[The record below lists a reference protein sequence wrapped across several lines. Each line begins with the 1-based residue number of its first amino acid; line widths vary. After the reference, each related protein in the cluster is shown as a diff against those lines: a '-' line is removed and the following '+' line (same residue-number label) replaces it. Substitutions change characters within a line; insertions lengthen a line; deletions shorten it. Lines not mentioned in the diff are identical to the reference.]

1 VTQDWK
7 RREKSMMP
15 KTIMKNTI
23 ATRANSTMAWPL
35 SPRARRRRPMR
46 CDQYRLFD
54 GSRRSGRLCT
64 STYLISRKAIS
75 RAIWLKTSGRSPALG
90 TSK

>member
-1 VTQDWK
+1 
-7 RREKSMMP
+7 
-15 KTIMKNTI
+15 
-23 ATRANSTMAWPL
+23 
-35 SPRARRRRPMR
+35 MR

-54 GSRRSGRLCT
+54 GSRRSGKLCT